1 MSNKP
6 FKLSATLIGHS
17 QDVKSVKFVNNDSIF
32 SCARD
37 TTARVWKKTDEQWSE
52 QLIYQNSNPGFLNA
66 IGAITIKEKEYII
79 SAGQDAL
86 VQLWPLHPGSDQS
99 YGPEFILAGHT
110 QNVCCLDVYEA
121 GPENEPTICSGSWI
135 VRRSSGVIILPVWA
149 VLGLGDSDDSV
160 LTAGADNLIMLW
172 KKGKQVL
179 TFKGH
184 TQAVRALAKLPQSPQ
199 LFASAGN
206 DATVRV
212 WNLDG
217 QAVRVMDGHDSF
229 IYSLSSMPSGE
240 IISSGEDR
248 TVRIWDPTSGQ
259 LTQTVTVPAIS
270 VWTVSACSDNGDI
283 VCGSSD
289 NMIRVFTRAEERL
302 ASPSELSMFEESV
315 KAAQSQAPPLAMSKN
330 PTYQVLQFLLSRRG
344 KKEGEVAMAKNE
356 TNGAV
361 EAYSW
366 DGMKGDWTM
375 VGTVVDGIGSARK
388 QLFEGKEYDYVFD
401 VDIKDGE
408 PPIKLP
414 TTHLVGLSLSFT
426 GQASTD
432 RVQSTERASND
443 NPYTVAQKWLAKNEL
458 PDTYADQIVEFIDKN
473 TSGVALGG
481 PTAGA
486 DPFTG
491 AASYRPSNTQNTNS
505 SNVGADPFTGAG
517 SYRPSDTQNTNSSN
531 VGADP
536 FTGAG
541 SYRPSNGAQL
551 TGNKSSASLLPHKS
565 FLSFPPTNSN
575 FSVVTG
581 KIKEFNSQL
590 EAEGLNPDELEALES
605 LTSSLSNLSSPPPE
619 SGINVLEKIM
629 LKWPAA
635 KQFPAID
642 IVRVMAISFLPVQIL
657 PCLLSEIKDRND
669 QSGAELNF
677 TLAVRA
683 LNNGLTSC
691 PITSSQ
697 PTLVNKSDLAQQICG
712 LLSPESLSKL
722 NLTTKNAKVAFATLL
737 LNLSILCVDGNLGS
751 DAVTQLLAITGQF
764 VTTESEEEGVYRSL
778 IGLGNLISF
787 QRSSGTLSDTEKSTI
802 ATLLFSVK
810 GGQTGPN
817 RLSDAIK
824 EINSLIK

>member
-17 QDVKSVKFVNNDSIF
+17 QDVKSVKFVTNDSIF

-66 IGAITIKEKEYII
+66 IGAITIQEKEYII

-121 GPENEPTICSGSWI
+121 GPENEPTICSGSWDCSAI
-135 VRRSSGVIILPVWA
+135 VWRNNLAVHTLRGHSAAVWA

-270 VWTVSACSDNGDI
+270 VWTVSACPDNGDI

-315 KAAQSQAPPLAMSKN
+315 KASSVPSATVGDVKKSDLPSV
-330 PTYQVLQFLLSRRG
+330 TFLLSRRG

-414 TTHLVGLSLSFT
+414 YN
-426 GQASTD
+426 AS
-432 RVQSTERASND
+432 D

-590 EAEGLNPDELEALES
+590 VRSRRAHPDELEALES

-657 PCLLSEIKDRND
+657 PCLLSEMKDRND

-683 LNNGLTSC
+683 LNNGLNLAR
-691 PITSSQ
+691 SQ
-697 PTLVNKSDLAQQICG
+697 AVSRLA
-712 LLSPESLSKL
+712 L
-722 NLTTKNAKVAFATLL
+722 ATLL

-764 VTTESEEEGVYRSL
+764 VITESEEEGVYRSL

-802 ATLLFSVK
+802 ATLLSSVK
-810 GGQTGPN
+810 GGQSGPN

>member
-1 MSNKP
+1 MMTMSNKP
-6 FKLSATLIGHS
+6 FKLSATLTGHS
-17 QDVKSVKFVNNDSIF
+17 QDVKSVKFVQKDSIF

-37 TTARVWKKTDEQWSE
+37 TTARVWKRTDGQWTEQMV
-52 QLIYQNSNPGFLNA
+52 YQNSNPGFLNA
-66 IGAITIKEKEYII
+66 IAAITIKDKEYII

-86 VQLWPLHPGSDQS
+86 VQLWPLQPTSDQT

-110 QNVCCLDVYEA
+110 SNVCCLDVYKA
-121 GPENEPTICSGSWI
+121 GPGDEPTICSGSWDC
-135 VRRSSGVIILPVWA
+135 SAIIWRNNVAVYNLQGHSAAVWA
-149 VLGLGDSDDSV
+149 VLGLSDSDDGV
-160 LTAGADNLIMLW
+160 LTAGADNLVMLW
-172 KKGKQVL
+172 KKGKQTL

-206 DATVRV
+206 DATIRV

-248 TVRIWDPTSGQ
+248 TVRIWDPSSGQ

-270 VWTVSACSDNGDI
+270 VWTVSACPENGDI

-289 NMIRVFTRAEERL
+289 NLIRVFTRADERL
-302 ASPSELSMFEESV
+302 ASSSELSLFEESV
-315 KAAQSQAPPLAMSKN
+315 KASSVPSATVGDVKKSDLPSVA
-330 PTYQVLQFLLSRRG
+330 VLLSRQG

-361 EAYSW
+361 EAYQW

-401 VDIKDGE
+401 VDIKDGA
-408 PPIKLP
+408 PPLKLP
-414 TTHLVGLSLSFT
+414 YN
-426 GQASTD
+426 AS
-432 RVQSTERASND
+432 D
-443 NPYTVAQKWLAKNEL
+443 NPYTVAQKWLAKHEL
-458 PDTYADQIVEFIDKN
+458 PDTYVDQVVDFIDKN

-491 AASYRPSNTQNTNS
+491 AASYRPTKSENQS
-505 SNVGADPFTGAG
+505 QANVGADPFTGAG
-517 SYRPSDTQNTNSSN
+517 SYRP
-531 VGADP
+531 
-536 FTGAG
+536 
-541 SYRPSNGAQL
+541 NGAAATSAGAQP
-551 TGNKSSASLLPHKS
+551 NEIKSPASLLPHKS

-590 EAEGLNPDELEALES
+590 DGKELTPADLEALDS
-605 LTSSLSNLSSPPPE
+605 LTSYLSKASGAPPE
-619 SGINVLEKIM
+619 SGIKVLEKM
-629 LKWPAA
+629 MVDWPPA

-642 IVRVMAISFLPVQIL
+642 IVRAMSISVLPSQLL
-657 PCLLSEIKDRND
+657 PCLLSKLRGLRD
-669 QSGAELNF
+669 QPGAELNF

-691 PITSSQ
+691 PITTSHSAS
-697 PTLVNKSDLAQQICG
+697 LVNKPDLAKQICD
-712 LLSPESLSKL
+712 LLCAESSPKL
-722 NLTTKNAKVAFATLL
+722 NMTSKNAKVAFATLL
-737 LNLSILCVDGNLGS
+737 LNLSILCVDGVIGAG
-751 DAVTQLLAITGQF
+751 AVAHLLALSRKF
-764 VTTESEEEGVYRSL
+764 VSTESEEEAVYRSL
-778 IGLGNLISF
+778 IGLGNMIFS
-787 QRSSGTLSDTEKSTI
+787 QRASGLLTDEDKTKVAAALLSSVE
-802 ATLLFSVK
+802 

-824 EINSLIK
+824 EIDTLIK